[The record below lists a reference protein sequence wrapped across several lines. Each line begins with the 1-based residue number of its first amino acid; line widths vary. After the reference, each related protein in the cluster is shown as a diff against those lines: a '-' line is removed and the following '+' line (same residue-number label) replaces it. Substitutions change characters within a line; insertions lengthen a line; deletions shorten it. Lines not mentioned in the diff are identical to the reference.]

1 MNEYPIK
8 RFLTL
13 LLRIYIGITS
23 KIIVFI
29 ILFFSR
35 TFRGQL
41 IQDIVLKHIWSK
53 STSLLHK
60 GVNLNFVTPT
70 ALTKYRAV
78 TFASKEPETLL
89 WIEEFPEGSVLMDV
103 GANVGIFS
111 IYAAL
116 ARNCKVYAIEPSLLN
131 LDILLRNIVNNRVSK
146 LVTVIPLALSDA
158 DAVQTM
164 FMSQQ
169 GFTWGGAHNSMGKN
183 IGQDGQ
189 PLNAPIESSQLSIT
203 IDSLISLFQLDEAKY
218 VKIDVDGLE
227 LLVLKGAKNALR
239 KVNSI
244 LIEVDTLHPGQDRA
258 VTSVLS
264 GLGFNRRFKIGNINL
279 TENQIW
285 DRK

>member
-1 MNEYPIK
+1 MSTASFI
-8 RFLTL
+8 L
-13 LLRIYIGITS
+13 
-23 KIIVFI
+23 I
-29 ILFFSR
+29 ILIKFFSR
-35 TFRGQL
+35 TFRGQQ
-41 IQDIVLKHIWSK
+41 IQDSVLQHIWGK
-53 STSLLHK
+53 QTSFLHN
-60 GVNLNFVTPT
+60 GISLNFVTPT

-89 WIEEFPEGSVLMDV
+89 WIEQIPDGSVLMDV

>member
-1 MNEYPIK
+1 MKLIK
-8 RFLTL
+8 I
-13 LLRIYIGITS
+13 LLRPLIKAYTRTAS
-23 KIIVFI
+23 LVIVVLVNI
-29 ILFFSR
+29 FSR

-41 IQDIVLKHIWSK
+41 IQDSVLQHIWGK
-53 STSLLHK
+53 QNNFLHK

-89 WIEEFPEGSVLMDV
+89 WIESIPEESVLMDV

-111 IYAAL
+111 VYAAL

-131 LDILLRNIVNNRVSK
+131 LDILLRNIVNNRVAK

-158 DAVQTM
+158 TAVQTM
-164 FMSQQ
+164 FMSRQ
-169 GFTWGGAHNSMGKN
+169 GFTWGGAHNSIGKN

-189 PLNAPIESSQLSIT
+189 PLDTPIESSQLSIT
-203 IDSLISLFQLDEAKY
+203 IDCLISQFQLDDPNY
-218 VKIDVDGLE
+218 LKIDVDGLE
-227 LLVLKGAKNALR
+227 LLVLKGASNALK
-239 KVNSI
+239 KVDSI
-244 LIEVDTLHPGQDRA
+244 LIEVDTLYPGQDQA
-258 VTSVLS
+258 ITSALS

-279 TENQIW
+279 AENQIW

>member
-1 MNEYPIK
+1 MKLIK
-8 RFLTL
+8 LIFRPLIKVYVSTASFIL
-13 LLRIYIGITS
+13 
-23 KIIVFI
+23 I
-29 ILFFSR
+29 ILIKFFSR
-35 TFRGQL
+35 TFRGQQ
-41 IQDIVLKHIWSK
+41 IQDSVLQHIWGK
-53 STSLLHK
+53 QTSFLHN
-60 GVNLNFVTPT
+60 GISLNFVTPT

-169 GFTWGGAHNSMGKN
+169 GFTWGGAHNSIGKN

-189 PLNAPIESSQLSIT
+189 PLDTPIESSQLSIT

>member
-1 MNEYPIK
+1 MKLIK
-8 RFLTL
+8 LIFRPLIKVYVSTASFIL
-13 LLRIYIGITS
+13 
-23 KIIVFI
+23 I
-29 ILFFSR
+29 ILIKFFSR
-35 TFRGQL
+35 TFRGQQ
-41 IQDIVLKHIWSK
+41 IQDSVLQHIWGK
-53 STSLLHK
+53 QTSFLHN
-60 GVNLNFVTPT
+60 GISLNFVTPT

-89 WIEEFPEGSVLMDV
+89 WIEQIPDGSVLMDV

-158 DAVQTM
+158 AAVQTM

>member
-1 MNEYPIK
+1 MKLIK
-8 RFLTL
+8 LIFRPLIKVYVSTASFIL
-13 LLRIYIGITS
+13 
-23 KIIVFI
+23 I
-29 ILFFSR
+29 ILIKFFSR
-35 TFRGQL
+35 TFRGQQ
-41 IQDIVLKHIWSK
+41 IQDSVLQHIWGK
-53 STSLLHK
+53 QTSFLHN
-60 GVNLNFVTPT
+60 GISLNFVTPT

>member
-1 MNEYPIK
+1 MKLIK
-8 RFLTL
+8 I
-13 LLRIYIGITS
+13 LLRPLIKAYTRTAS
-23 KIIVFI
+23 LVIVVLVNI
-29 ILFFSR
+29 FSR

-41 IQDIVLKHIWSK
+41 TQDSVLQHIWGK
-53 STSLLHK
+53 QTNFFHK

-89 WIEEFPEGSVLMDV
+89 WIEGIPEGSVLMDV

-111 IYAAL
+111 VYAAL

-131 LDILLRNIVNNRVSK
+131 LDILLRNIVNNRVAK

-164 FMSQQ
+164 FMSRQ
-169 GFTWGGAHNSMGKN
+169 GFTWGGAHNSIGKN

-189 PLNAPIESSQLSIT
+189 PLDTPIESSQLSIT
-203 IDSLISLFQLDEAKY
+203 IDSLISQFQLDDPNY
-218 VKIDVDGLE
+218 LKIDVDGLE
-227 LLVLKGAKNALR
+227 LLVLKGASNALK
-239 KVNSI
+239 KVDSI
-244 LIEVDTLHPGQDRA
+244 LIEVDTLYPGQDQA
-258 VTSVLS
+258 ITSALS

-279 TENQIW
+279 AENQIW

>member
-1 MNEYPIK
+1 MKLIK
-8 RFLTL
+8 LIFRPLIKVYVSTASFIL
-13 LLRIYIGITS
+13 
-23 KIIVFI
+23 I
-29 ILFFSR
+29 ILIKFFSR
-35 TFRGQL
+35 TFRGQQ
-41 IQDIVLKHIWSK
+41 IQDSVLQHIWGK
-53 STSLLHK
+53 QTSFLHN
-60 GVNLNFVTPT
+60 GISLNFVTPT

-89 WIEEFPEGSVLMDV
+89 WIEQIPDGSVLMDV

-158 DAVQTM
+158 AAVQTM

-169 GFTWGGAHNSMGKN
+169 GFTWCGAHNSMGKN